1 MERIYQDLTQL
12 IGNTPLVQLNNLMH
26 DFELKARLIAK
37 VESFNPGG
45 SVKDRAAL
53 AMIEDAEK
61 KDYFR
66 PEHSSLSP
74 PAATLV

>member
-12 IGNTPLVQLNNLMH
+12 IGNTPLVQLNNIMRDLG
-26 DFELKARLIAK
+26 LKSRLLVK

-61 KDYFR
+61 YG
-66 PEHSSLSP
+66 L
-74 PAATLV
+74 L